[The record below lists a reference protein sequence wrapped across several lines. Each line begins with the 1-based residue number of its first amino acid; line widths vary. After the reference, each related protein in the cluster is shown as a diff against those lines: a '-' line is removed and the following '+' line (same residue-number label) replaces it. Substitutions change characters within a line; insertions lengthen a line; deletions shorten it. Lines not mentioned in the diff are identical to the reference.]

1 VCQLSSPLASVL
13 DTALCENVCQRSSPL
28 ASVLYTILCDS
39 VCLEVY
45 SIQPCVKIIKCFSDL
60 VVCLLFYNLYLKHVI
75 NIIDLTTL
83 FINTNIKS
91 VLLHG
96 HFHNHGLLQIIENN
110 YTSSERVVS

>member
-1 VCQLSSPLASVL
+1 MLKGHFRPNTLSIYIA
-13 DTALCENVCQRSSPL
+13 Q
-28 ASVLYTILCDS
+28 I
-39 VCLEVY
+39 VCL
-45 SIQPCVKIIKCFSDL
+45 D
-60 VVCLLFYNLYLKHVI
+60 CLLFYNLYLKHVI

-110 YTSSERVVS
+110 STEETI

>member
-1 VCQLSSPLASVL
+1 MLKTVCQLSSPLASVL

-60 VVCLLFYNLYLKHVI
+60 VVSEFLY
-75 NIIDLTTL
+75 
-83 FINTNIKS
+83 
-91 VLLHG
+91 VLRFPPSMPFQL
-96 HFHNHGLLQIIENN
+96 NVRI
-110 YTSSERVVS
+110 